1 MKYLI
6 VTFFF
11 FTINPPIQS
20 QNLKVEDLKILIN
33 KDIPEWTTS
42 FENFNWN
49 YFLKVDS
56 IAGFEKVQ
64 KQSFKDLKKFEN
76 IYNPII
82 SYSENK
88 DKFIDIYSYQLNLEK
103 KNEKYYSI
111 IDVGQAIYL
120 CDIKNKYWERIA
132 YNEYSKSFDDVI
144 WVNENEFLLVGSERN
159 EKDKNSPII
168 YIGNLK
174 TQSFEIVINTNEK
187 CIQKENFYKSKK
199 LKNIKIENQN

>member
-1 MKYLI
+1 VKYLFI
-6 VTFFF
+6 TFLLLLVNL
-11 FTINPPIQS
+11 TQA
-20 QNLKVEDLKILIN
+20 QNLQIKDLNILIDKN
-33 KDIPEWTTS
+33 IPEWTVS

-49 YFLKVDS
+49 DFIKVDS
-56 IAGFEKVQ
+56 IAGFEKIGKQ
-64 KQSFKDLKKFEN
+64 KFKDLKKFQS

-103 KNEKYYSI
+103 KNEKYYSN

-120 CDIKNKYWERIA
+120 CDIKNNYWERIS
-132 YNEYSKSFDDVI
+132 YNEYSKNFDDVI
-144 WVNENEFLLVGSERN
+144 WINENEFLLVGSERN

-174 TQSFEIVINTNEK
+174 NNSFEIVINTNEK
-187 CIQKENFYKSKK
+187 CFQKESFYKSKK
-199 LKNIKIENQN
+199 LKNIQIENQN

>member
-1 MKYLI
+1 MKYLFI
-6 VTFFF
+6 TFLLLLV
-11 FTINPPIQS
+11 NPTQA
-20 QNLKVEDLKILIN
+20 QNLQIKDLNILIDKN
-33 KDIPEWTTS
+33 IPEWTAL

-49 YFLKVDS
+49 DFMKVDS
-56 IAGFEKVQ
+56 IADFEKIE
-64 KQSFKDLKKFEN
+64 KKKFQS

-103 KNEKYYSI
+103 KNEKYFSN

-120 CDIKNKYWERIA
+120 CDIKNNYWERIS
-132 YNEYSKSFDDVI
+132 YNEYSKNFDDVI
-144 WVNENEFLLVGSERN
+144 WINENEFLLVGSERN

-174 TQSFEIVINTNEK
+174 NNSFEIVINTNEK
-187 CIQKENFYKSKK
+187 CFQKESFYKSKK
-199 LKNIKIENQN
+199 LKNIQIENQN

>member
-1 MKYLI
+1 MKHLFI
-6 VTFFF
+6 FFF
-11 FTINPPIQS
+11 FLAINPIQA
-20 QNLKVEDLKILIN
+20 QNLKVEDLKVLIDKN
-33 KDIPEWTTS
+33 IPEWTAS
-42 FENFNWN
+42 FKNFNWN
-49 YFLKVDS
+49 EFLKVDS
-56 IAGFEKVQ
+56 IAEFEKIEQ
-64 KQSFKDLKKFEN
+64 HDFKDLKKFQN

-82 SYSENK
+82 SYSKNK

-120 CDIKNKYWERIA
+120 CDIKNKYWKRVA

-144 WVNENEFLLVGSERN
+144 WVNENEFFLVGSERN
-159 EKDKNSPII
+159 DKDKNSPII

-199 LKNIKIENQN
+199 LDSIKIENQN